1 MAVFIDCING
11 KVVANNISENNIVP
25 KEFVDFLNKNTNN
38 SVVEIIRNSTSED
51 NIFYIP
57 FVYGYNTN
65 GNINYVIE
73 EVIVVSE
80 NGNLTSLYSDNHGF
94 IPINS
99 RCILFQ
105 SSDGCCAYIRDMD
118 ITKTGDVINLY
129 TISYTLQ
136 QTSEF
141 LNKEIS
147 NIQNEIAEKQKTLDK
162 YSKMQGDI
170 NIALKYIDDKISE

>member
-1 MAVFIDCING
+1 MAVFIDCIND
-11 KVVANNISENNIVP
+11 KVLANNISEKNIVP
-25 KEFVDFLNKNTNN
+25 KEIVDFLNKNTNN
-38 SVVEIIRNSTSED
+38 SVIETIRNSTSED

-57 FVYGYNTN
+57 IVDGYKTN
-65 GNINYVIE
+65 GNIDYVVE

-80 NGNLTSLYSDNHGF
+80 NGNLTSLYSDKHGF

-105 SSDGCCAYIRDMD
+105 SSDGCCSYIGSMD
-118 ITKTGDVINLY
+118 ITKTGDIINLY
-129 TISYTLQ
+129 TISYTLH

-147 NIQNEIAEKQKTLDK
+147 NIQNEIALKQKTIEK

-170 NIALKYIDDKISE
+170 KTAIKYIDDKISE